1 MSLNYYGK
9 IIRQYIGSGKLT
21 LDSEYSTEFEL
32 VQISNGGIYVLCKIC
47 QFIPSFKPGCQ
58 IKLFGKTSDD
68 NEIQFEGTSINI
80 NIGEVTTVIAH
91 GNYAYVGSLPK
102 KNNDLS
108 IIFGLTNLT
117 MLGTAP
123 YEYNEQG
130 RKCFSLQ
137 YHFNLE
143 GFDVFI
149 RQVPDYKEVINHIKC
164 SRAIDV
170 SCIAVFQNVSIEN
183 IDDIK
188 RIMNH
193 LCYLLTLA
201 KGCNINWIYYDV
213 LFNGSFI
220 YSQHENRITK
230 PFGTLQLIS
239 KNPGKDLECLINKTY
254 NRFIE
259 VKEFLEL
266 EKGID
271 EYTDAKMEG
280 DHLAF
285 RALKLVVTMEHLKSC
300 FLRNNNKE
308 YIIEKEKFEA
318 KIDQC
323 LVLPVIEAALRSIF
337 ADEDKGK
344 IKSMAEHSRGFN
356 YCSFGQAL
364 SEICK
369 HFNVDTN
376 SKERKR
382 FKDIRDSLVHKV
394 KFNSEFGSHW
404 VQYCFLMTFIGR
416 IILSILGYDG
426 FFYDWT
432 KPPGDE
438 GEDMEMRIKLKYKEY
453 KSKGESTSQTGGTL
467 CDSSKR
473 KKKSFRGNNGVR

>member
-9 IIRQYIGSGKLT
+9 IIRQYIGSGKVI

-47 QFIPSFKPGCQ
+47 QSIPSFKPGCK
-58 IKLFGKTSDD
+58 IKLLGKTNDD

-80 NIGEVTTVIAH
+80 NIGEITTVIAH

-102 KNNDLS
+102 RNNDLS
-108 IIFGLTNLT
+108 IRFGLTNLT
-117 MLGTAP
+117 MLGTTP
-123 YEYNEQG
+123 YENNEQG

-149 RQVPDYKEVINHIKC
+149 RQVPDYNEVINHIKC

-170 SCIAVFQNVSIEN
+170 SCIAVSQNVSIEN

-188 RIMNH
+188 RIMNN
-193 LCYLLTLA
+193 LCCLLTLA

-213 LFNGSFI
+213 FFNGNFI

-239 KNPGKDLECLINKTY
+239 TIPGKDLEHLINKTY

-266 EKGID
+266 EKVIA
-271 EYTDAKMEG
+271 EYTDAKMKW

-285 RALKLVVTMEHLKSC
+285 RALKLTVTMEHLKSC

-318 KIDQC
+318 KIDDQ
-323 LVLPVIEAALRSIF
+323 VLPVIEEALRSVF
-337 ADEDKGK
+337 ADEDKEK
-344 IKSMAEHSRGFN
+344 ITLMAGHSRGFN

-364 SEICK
+364 SKICK

-376 SKERKR
+376 SKERKK
-382 FKDIRDSLVHKV
+382 FKNIRDNLVHRS
-394 KFNSEFGSHW
+394 KFDSEFGSSW
-404 VQYCFLMTFIGR
+404 FQYCFLMTFIGR
-416 IILSILGYDG
+416 ILLSILGYDG

-432 KPPGDE
+432 KPPGYE
-438 GEDMEMRIKLKYKEY
+438 GEDMEMRIKLGY
-453 KSKGESTSQTGGTL
+453 KSNVIGLTTY
-467 CDSSKR
+467 D
-473 KKKSFRGNNGVR
+473 FGNWVGYFP

>member
-9 IIRQYIGSGKLT
+9 ITRQYIGNGKIT

-32 VQISNGGIYVLCKIC
+32 VQISNGSIYVLCKIY
-47 QFIPSFKPGCQ
+47 QFIPSLKPGCQ

-68 NEIQFEGTSINI
+68 NEIQFEGTSINT
-80 NIGEVTTVIAH
+80 NIGEVTTIIAY
-91 GNYAYVGSLPK
+91 GNYAYIGSLPK
-102 KNNDLS
+102 KNKDLS
-108 IIFGLTNLT
+108 IIFRLTNLT

-123 YEYNEQG
+123 YEYNEQR

-149 RQVPDYKEVINHIKC
+149 RQVPDYKEVINHIRC

-188 RIMNH
+188 RIMNN
-193 LCYLLTLA
+193 LCCLLTLA

-213 LFNGSFI
+213 FFNGNFI

-230 PFGTLQLIS
+230 PFGTLQLIP
-239 KNPGKDLECLINKTY
+239 KNPGKDLEYFINKTY

-266 EKGID
+266 EKVIA

-337 ADEDKGK
+337 ANEDEGK
-344 IKSMAEHSRGFN
+344 IKLMAEHSRGFN
-356 YCSFGQAL
+356 YYPFGKAL
-364 SEICK
+364 SEICT

-376 SKERKR
+376 SKERKL
-382 FKDIRDSLVHKV
+382 FKDIRDGLVHRV
-394 KFNSEFGSHW
+394 KFNSEFGSPW
-404 VQYCFLMTFIGR
+404 FQYCFLMTFIGR
-416 IILSILGYDG
+416 ILLSILGYDG

-432 KPPGDE
+432 KPPGYE
-438 GEDMEMRIKLKYKEY
+438 GEDMEMRIKLGY
-453 KSKGESTSQTGGTL
+453 KSNCLSHL
-467 CDSSKR
+467 
-473 KKKSFRGNNGVR
+473 

>member
-9 IIRQYIGSGKLT
+9 IIRQYIGSGKIT

-32 VQISNGGIYVLCKIC
+32 VQISKGDIYVLCKIY
-47 QFIPSFKPGCQ
+47 QFIPSLKPGCQ

-80 NIGEVTTVIAH
+80 NVGEVTTVIAY
-91 GNYAYVGSLPK
+91 GNYAYIGSLPK
-102 KNNDLS
+102 KNKDLS

-117 MLGTAP
+117 ILGTAP
-123 YEYNEQG
+123 YEYNKQG

-137 YHFNLE
+137 YQFNLE

-164 SRAIDV
+164 SRVIDV
-170 SCIAVFQNVSIEN
+170 SCIVVFQNVSIEN

-188 RIMNH
+188 RLMNN
-193 LCYLLTLA
+193 LCCLLTLA

-213 LFNGSFI
+213 FFNGSFV
-220 YSQHENRITK
+220 YSQHENRVTK
-230 PFGTLQLIS
+230 PFGTLQLIPTI
-239 KNPGKDLECLINKTY
+239 PGKDLEYFINKTY

-266 EKGID
+266 EKAIA
-271 EYTDAKMEG
+271 EYTDAKMKE

-285 RALKLVVTMEHLKSC
+285 RALKLAVTMEHLKSC

-318 KIDQC
+318 KIDQ
-323 LVLPVIEAALRSIF
+323 VLLVIEVALRSVF
-337 ADEDKGK
+337 ADEDKEK
-344 IKSMAEHSRGFN
+344 IKLMAKHSRGFN
-356 YCSFGQAL
+356 YYPFGRAL

-376 SKERKR
+376 SKERKLL
-382 FKDIRDSLVHKV
+382 KDIRDDLVHRV
-394 KFNSEFGSHW
+394 KFNSEFGSPW
-404 VQYCFLMTFIGR
+404 FQYCFLMTFIGR
-416 IILSILGYDG
+416 ILLSILGYDG

-432 KPPGDE
+432 KPSGYE
-438 GEDMEMRIKLKYKEY
+438 GEDMEMRIKLEY
-453 KSKGESTSQTGGTL
+453 K
-467 CDSSKR
+467 
-473 KKKSFRGNNGVR
+473 GNCLSHL